1 MASTIEEQIKAIE
14 EEIASTDYN
23 KATQQHIGRLKAKLA
38 KLRGELEKRRA
49 KSLAGQGYA
58 VRKSGNATVAII
70 GFPSVGKSTLLN
82 KLTNARSEVGDYQ
95 FTTLDVVPGMLYY
108 RGAKI
113 QILDLPG
120 LIKDA
125 SKGRGRGR
133 EVLSV
138 VRAADLILFLVDV
151 YESRADVLIRE
162 LENAGI
168 RINQAPPDVVISKL
182 ERGGVTVKSTI
193 KLSRIDEETARIIVS
208 EYGYVNAEVIIRE
221 DITPDQLIDV
231 LAGNRVYL
239 KAILAVNKVDLA
251 SEEEIENIRK
261 EMAHL
266 SPIFISAE
274 KGIGLDAL
282 KDKIYESLDLIRIYL
297 KPQGG
302 EPDFSEPLVI
312 RKGSTVGDVCDHI
325 HRTFRTNFRYAN
337 VWGKSAKFPGQ
348 MVGLEHRLVDEDILT
363 IVIARTG
370 DKKTNKER

>member
-38 KLRGELEKRRA
+38 RLKAELEKRRS
-49 KSLAGQGYA
+49 KVTGGQGYG
-58 VRKSGNATVAII
+58 VRKSGNATVALI

-82 KLTNARSEVGDYQ
+82 KLTNARSEIGDYH
-95 FTTLDVVPGMLYY
+95 FTTLDVVPGMLYH

-125 SKGRGRGR
+125 SKGKGRGR

-138 VRAADLILFLVDV
+138 VRSADLILLLLDI
-151 YESRADVLIRE
+151 YETQVEILIRE

-168 RINQAPPDVVISKL
+168 RLNQKPPDVVVTKLDKGGIS
-182 ERGGVTVKSTI
+182 VKSTV
-193 KLSRIDEETARIIVS
+193 KLKSIDEGTARAIVS

-221 DITPDQLIDV
+221 DITADQLIDV
-231 LAGNRVYL
+231 LAGNRVYV
-239 KAILAVNKVDLA
+239 KAIAAVNKIDLA
-251 SEEEIENIRK
+251 MKDELENIRRRLSS
-261 EMAHL
+261 L
-266 SPIFISAE
+266 SPVFISAE
-274 KGIGLDAL
+274 KGLGLEEL
-282 KDKIYESLDLIRIYL
+282 KDKIFESLDLIRIYL

-302 EPDFSEPLVI
+302 EPDLDEPLVI
-312 RKGSTVGDVCDHI
+312 RRGSTVGDVCDHI
-325 HRTFRTNFRYAN
+325 HRTFRKNFRYAN

-348 MVGLEHRLVDEDILT
+348 MVGLDHKLEDEDILS
-363 IVIARTG
+363 IVIVRT
-370 DKKTNKER
+370 KERDSK